1 MEKLER
7 YIYAVT
13 KKLPEKQRGDIEK
26 ELRSLIGDML
36 ADRVGEN
43 EASSDDIEAVLIELG
58 DPNELADQYREKKQY
73 LIGPENYDTYMFVL
87 KIVLAAVAFGITL
100 ALTIATIFDPPASFT
115 EVVGNYFGALLNA
128 LFQAFAWV
136 TVVFAIFEHYNFAI
150 GKEFKDTEWTPAE
163 LPMLPVKEAEIKPIE
178 AIIGIV
184 FAILALILFNMY
196 DHLIAIYFI
205 SDNAVRTVIPVFN
218 HEVFRSLL
226 PLLNIMLAIGIVKEL
241 IKLMIRKWTVGLA
254 VANMFFNLASFGLF
268 FLFIN
273 GEGLFS
279 EAFTAFWFDAGLG
292 PEGADPAYLW
302 GRVISGLTIAVAV
315 ALLIDSAVNLVKGFK
330 YQVTK

>member
-36 ADRVGEN
+36 ADRVGED
-43 EASSDDIEAVLIELG
+43 EGSSDDMEAILIELG
-58 DPNELADQYREKKQY
+58 DPNELADRYREKKQY
-73 LIGPENYDTYMFVL
+73 LVGPENYDTYMLVL

-100 ALTIATIFDPPASFT
+100 ALTIGSIFDPPVSFT
-115 EVVGNYFGALLNA
+115 EVIGGYFGALLNA

-136 TVVFAIFEHYNFAI
+136 TVVFAIFEHYNFAV
-150 GKEFKDTEWTPAE
+150 GKEFKDKEWTPAE

-205 SDNAVRTVIPVFN
+205 SDNAVRTVIPIFN

-226 PLLNIMLAIGIVKEL
+226 PLLNIMLAVGITKEL
-241 IKLMIRKWTVGLA
+241 IKLMVRKWTVGLA
-254 VANMFFNLASFGLF
+254 VANMVFNLVSFVLF

-273 GEGLFS
+273 GEGLWS
-279 EAFTAFWFDAGLG
+279 EAFTAFWFDAGLV

-302 GRVISGLTIAVAV
+302 SRLISGITVVVAV
-315 ALLIDSAVNLVKGFK
+315 ALLIDTAVNLVKGFK

>member
-43 EASSDDIEAVLIELG
+43 EASSDDMEAVLIELG
-58 DPNELADQYREKKQY
+58 NPNELADQYREKKQY
-73 LIGPENYDTYMFVL
+73 LVGPENYDTYIFVL

-100 ALTIATIFDPPASFT
+100 ALTIGTIVDPPSSFA
-115 EVVGNYFGALLNA
+115 EIVGGYFGGLINA

-136 TVVFAIFEHYNFAI
+136 TIIFAVFEHYNFAI
-150 GKEFKDTEWTPAE
+150 GREFKDKEWTPAE
-163 LPMLPVKEAEIKPIE
+163 LPELPVKELEIKPAE
-178 AIIGIV
+178 AIVGIV

-205 SDNAVRTVIPVFN
+205 NDDAVRTVIPIFN

-241 IKLMIRKWTVGLA
+241 SKLIIRKWTVGLA
-254 VANMFFNLASFGLF
+254 VANLVFNLVSFGLF
-268 FLFIN
+268 FVFIN

-279 EAFTAFWFDAGLG
+279 EAFTAFWFDAGLIPAG
-292 PEGADPAYLW
+292 TDPAYLW
-302 GRVISGLTIAVAV
+302 GRIISGITIAVAV
-315 ALLIDSAVNLVKGFK
+315 ALLIDTAVNLVKGVK

>member
-1 MEKLER
+1 MEKIER

-43 EASSDDIEAVLIELG
+43 EASQGDIEAVLVELG

-73 LIGPENYDTYMFVL
+73 LVGPDNYDTYMLVL

-100 ALTIATIFDPPASFT
+100 ALTIGTIFDPPASFA
-115 EVVGNYFGALLNA
+115 EVIGGYFSALLNA

-136 TVVFAIFEHYNFAI
+136 TVVFAIFEHYNFAL
-150 GKEFKDTEWTPAE
+150 GKEFKDKEWTPAE
-163 LPMLPVKEAEIKPIE
+163 LPLLPVKEAEIKPIE
-178 AIIGIV
+178 AIFGIV

-205 SDNAVRTVIPVFN
+205 SDNAVRTVIPLFN

-226 PLLNIMLAIGIVKEL
+226 PLLNIMLAIGIFKEL
-241 IKLMIRKWTVGLA
+241 LKLVIRKWTVGLA
-254 VANMFFNLASFGLF
+254 VANMVFNLASFGLF

-273 GEGLFS
+273 GEGLWS
-279 EAFTAFWFDAGLG
+279 EAFIAFWVDAGLV
-292 PEGADPAYLW
+292 PAGADPLYLW
-302 GRVISGLTIAVAV
+302 GRLISGLIIVVAI
-315 ALLIDSAVNLVKGFK
+315 ALLIDTAVNLVKGFK

>member
-13 KKLPEKQRGDIEK
+13 KKLPEKQRSDIEK

-43 EASSDDIEAVLIELG
+43 EVSSADMEAILIELG

-115 EVVGNYFGALLNA
+115 EVVGNYFGSLINA

-136 TVVFAIFEHYNFAI
+136 TVVFAIFEYYNFAI

-184 FAILALILFNMY
+184 FAILALILFNMF

-205 SDNAVRTVIPVFN
+205 SDNAARTVIPIFN
-218 HEVFRSLL
+218 QEIFRSLL

-254 VANMFFNLASFGLF
+254 VANMVFNLASFGLF
-268 FLFIN
+268 FL
-273 GEGLFS
+273 L
-279 EAFTAFWFDAGLG
+279 AFTAFWFDAGLV

-302 GRVISGLTIAVAV
+302 GRLISGLTIAVAV
-315 ALLIDSAVNLVKGFK
+315 ALLVDSAVNLVKGFK